1 MRIRYFTLLFLFTLI
16 NLEAS
21 TQESLTAEDIW
32 KNGKYSQRSVY
43 GVRSMQDGIHYTTL
57 DRASDGRTINQYS
70 YETGSLT
77 NEILSDKTLAGWLN
91 VDAFSLEAYK
101 FSDDETRLLISTE
114 VNSIYRR
121 STEENYYVVDLKA
134 KTARRLTQ
142 GAKQRHA
149 TFSPDGSKIAFIQSN
164 NLYVQDVLSGNTE
177 QITNDGEL
185 NKIIYGYTDW
195 VYEEEFAFS
204 KAFFWSPDSK
214 QIAYY
219 RFDETE
225 VKEFHMP
232 LFNGLYPED
241 YAFKYPKAGEDNSKV
256 SIEVRDLEVG
266 KTLTLDLGEYEY
278 IPRIKWSNQ
287 PNQLAVLKMPRL
299 QNLLEIDLV
308 NTQSLERKTIYK
320 EASDTYIEV
329 NDDLTFY
336 GDNEGFIIK
345 SEKDGF
351 FHLYAYDI
359 EGENEQQLTSG
370 DWEVHEFIGYDHDN
384 KVIYFTASK
393 ENPMNTGIYGLT
405 VGASDAQLLSPKDG
419 TSSADFSTGFR
430 YFILYHSTAKSP
442 LKVSLHDNS
451 GKEIRVLEDNKALRE
466 KLAKLNLS
474 EVSFFDFETSNS
486 VKLNGWMIKPK
497 NFDPKKKYPVLMFVY
512 GGPGSQTVTN
522 SMGGNYFWHQ
532 LLAQQGYIVVS
543 VDNRGTGSRGKQF
556 RTQTYQQLGALE
568 TEDQIE
574 AAKWLGK
581 QSYVDP
587 ARIGIWG
594 WSYGGY
600 MSSLCLFKG
609 ADIFKTAIAVAP
621 VSNWRYYDSIYTERY
636 MGMPQDNASGYDE
649 NSPINHTDKLKGN
662 YLLIHGTA
670 DDNVHFQ
677 NAVEMVD
684 ALIASDK
691 QFDFYIYPDRNH
703 GIYGGN
709 TRYHLFNKMTNFIS
723 ENL

>member
-1 MRIRYFTLLFLFTLI
+1 MRFTHFSFLFLFVFLSWT
-16 NLEAS
+16 AS
-21 TQESLTAEDIW
+21 AQESLTAEDIW
-32 KNGKYSQRSVY
+32 KNGKYGQRSVY
-43 GVRSMQDGIHYTTL
+43 GVRSMNDGVHYTTL
-57 DRASDGRTINQYS
+57 DRTGDGRVINKYS
-70 YETGSLT
+70 YETGALVD
-77 NEILSDKTLAGWLN
+77 EILNNETIAQWLKT
-91 VDAFSLEAYK
+91 DAFSLEAYK
-101 FSDDETRLLISTE
+101 FSDDETRLLVSTD
-114 VNSIYRR
+114 VASIYRR
-121 STEENYYVVDLKA
+121 STEENYYIIDLKA
-134 KTARRLTQ
+134 KTAQQLTD

-149 TFSPDGSKIAFIQSN
+149 TFSPDGTKIAYIQSN
-164 NLYVQDVLSGNTE
+164 NLFVKDLETGLSE

-204 KAFFWSPDSK
+204 KAFFWAPDGK

-219 RFDETE
+219 RFDESE

-232 LFNGLYPED
+232 LFNDLYPED

-256 SIEVRDLEVG
+256 SIEVRDLALG
-266 KTLTLDLGEYEY
+266 KTLKLDLGEYEY
-278 IPRIKWSNQ
+278 IPRIKWTNM
-287 PNQLAVLKMPRL
+287 PNQLAVMKMPRL

-308 NTQSLERKTIYK
+308 NTQTLESKTIYK

-336 GDNEGFIIK
+336 GDNEGFIMK

-359 EGENEQQLTSG
+359 DGNNEQQLTSG
-370 DWEVHEFIGYDHDN
+370 DWEVHEFLGFDSEN
-384 KVIYFTASK
+384 KMFYFTASM
-393 ENPMNTGIYGLT
+393 ENPMNTSVYSLEL
-405 VGASDAQLLSPKDG
+405 GASAPRILSPKEG
-419 TSSADFSTGFR
+419 TSTADFSNGFK
-430 YFILYHSTAKSP
+430 YFMLYHSTANSP
-442 LKVSLHDNS
+442 LNVSLHDNS
-451 GKEIRVLEDNKALRE
+451 GKEIRVLEDNKALKE
-466 KLAKLNLS
+466 KLAKLKLS
-474 EVSFFDFETSNS
+474 EVSFFELETSNS
-486 VKLNGWMIKPK
+486 DKLNGWMIKPK
-497 NFDPKKKYPVLMFVY
+497 DFDSKKKYPVLMFVY

-568 TEDQIE
+568 TQDQIE

-581 QSYVDP
+581 QSYIDP
-587 ARIGIWG
+587 SRIGIWG

-609 ADIFKTAIAVAP
+609 ADVFKTAIAVAP

-636 MGMPQDNASGYDE
+636 MGLPQDNAAGYDE